1 MHLNSVLDV
10 KVLVGAVNQE
20 KVTVWDFSVI
30 VKTNCETD
38 GSFYS
43 TNFYAGFER
52 IGNIGIAELLGLD
65 FRIQLQ
71 IFD

>member
-1 MHLNSVLDV
+1 M
-10 KVLVGAVNQE
+10 A
-20 KVTVWDFSVI
+20 FSVI

-65 FRIQLQ
+65 SRIQLQ